1 MRWILTALI
10 LALSI
15 SVNAQTEEQQKQQKK
30 VENSKPNQLEVQPSF
45 GYLLGQSIRSIRSY
59 PTYPYFSDYSRRYKS
74 YQSTPIA
81 VSIGA
86 SIAVST
92 QITDPTLFGLYMTLG
107 KKNGLYLHARTSK
120 SNPNK
125 YYDNINRLEAEQWGD
140 QYQGEFKQKQDIGIG
155 YLLNR
160 DQIKHII
167 GLNIQTTKSDLN
179 YIDPTGI
186 LPYRGDNIYSIER
199 EIRTRVNLLYGIL
212 HPIPNTKGQLGAQI
226 TIQRNPLIQAS
237 IGLSF

>member
-1 MRWILTALI
+1 MRWILIALS

-107 KKNGLYLHARTSK
+107 KKNGLYLHARAPANQIPTNITTTSV
-120 SNPNK
+120 
-125 YYDNINRLEAEQWGD
+125 D
-140 QYQGEFKQKQDIGIG
+140 
-155 YLLNR
+155 
-160 DQIKHII
+160 
-167 GLNIQTTKSDLN
+167 
-179 YIDPTGI
+179 
-186 LPYRGDNIYSIER
+186 
-199 EIRTRVNLLYGIL
+199 
-212 HPIPNTKGQLGAQI
+212 
-226 TIQRNPLIQAS
+226 
-237 IGLSF
+237 

>member
-1 MRWILTALI
+1 MRWILIALS

-30 VENSKPNQLEVQPSF
+30 VENSRPNQLEVQPSF
-45 GYLLGQSIRSIRSY
+45 GYPRPVYPVY

-107 KKNGLYLHARTSK
+107 KKNGLYLHARSSK

-125 YYDNINRLEAEQWGD
+125 YYDNISRLEAEQWGD
-140 QYQGEFKQKQDIGIG
+140 QYQGEFKQRQDIGIG

-160 DQIKHII
+160 DQVNHII

-212 HPIPNTKGQLGAQI
+212 HPIPNTNGQLGAQI

>member
-1 MRWILTALI
+1 MRFIITAII

-30 VENSKPNQLEVQPSF
+30 VENSRPDGIEVQPSF
-45 GYLLGQSIRSIRSY
+45 GYPRPIYPVY
-59 PTYPYFSDYSRRYKS
+59 PTYPYFSDYGRRYKS
-74 YQSTPIA
+74 YQSTPIS
-81 VSIGA
+81 VSVGA

-107 KKNGLYLHARTSK
+107 KNNGLYLHARTSK

-125 YYDNINRLEAEQWGD
+125 YYDNISRLEAEQWGD
-140 QYQGEFKQKQDIGIG
+140 QYQGEFKQRQDIGIG

-160 DQIKHII
+160 DQVNHII

-212 HPIPNTKGQLGAQI
+212 HPIPNTNGQLGAQI
-226 TIQRNPLIQAS
+226 TIQRNPVIQAS

>member
-1 MRWILTALI
+1 MRWILIALS

-30 VENSKPNQLEVQPSF
+30 VENSRPNQLEVQPSF
-45 GYLLGQSIRSIRSY
+45 GYPRPVYPVY

-86 SIAVST
+86 AVAVST

-107 KKNGLYLHARTSK
+107 KKNGLYLHARSSK

-125 YYDNINRLEAEQWGD
+125 YYDNISRLEAEQWGD
-140 QYQGEFKQKQDIGIG
+140 QYQGEFKQRQDIGIG

-160 DQIKHII
+160 DQVNHII

-212 HPIPNTKGQLGAQI
+212 HPIPNTNGQLGAQI